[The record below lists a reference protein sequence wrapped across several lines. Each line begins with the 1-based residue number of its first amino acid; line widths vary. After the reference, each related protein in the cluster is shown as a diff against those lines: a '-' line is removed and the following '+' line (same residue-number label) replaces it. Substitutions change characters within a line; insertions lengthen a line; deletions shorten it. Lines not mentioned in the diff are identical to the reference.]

1 MQEYKTE
8 KKFDMVVATDLNW
21 AIGYNNELLTHVKE
35 DMKFFQFVTPSVVIM
50 GRKTS
55 DSLPKKY
62 LSGRTNIII
71 SRSFEDKPTV
81 ENIDSSTSIV
91 KLNSIDGVLLY
102 LSNNKS
108 QYKKNIISIIG
119 GRQIYLEFLQRDL
132 IDRVFLTTFY
142 KEFKADTYIPNL
154 FTLGFKYNFGHP
166 WHVVTN
172 YEKPTKASNNDIEF
186 TIHTLI
192 KNN

>member
-1 MQEYKTE
+1 MQKYKGE

-21 AIGYNNELLTHVKE
+21 AIGYNNELLTHVKQDIE
-35 DMKFFQFVTPSVVIM
+35 FFKSITPSVVIM

-62 LSGRTNIII
+62 LSGRVNIII
-71 SRSFEDKPTV
+71 SRSYEDKPST
-81 ENIDSSTSIV
+81 EIIDSCTSIV
-91 KLNSIDGVLLY
+91 KLNSIDAVLKYILD
-102 LSNNKS
+102 NRS
-108 QYKKNIISIIG
+108 QYKRNNISVIG
-119 GRQIYLEFLQRDL
+119 GRQIYLEFLKRDL

-142 KEFKADTYIPNL
+142 KKFEADTYIPNL
-154 FTLGFKYNFGHP
+154 FTLGFEYNFKHP

-172 YEKPTKASNNDIEF
+172 YENPTKASNNDIEF

-192 KNN
+192 KK